1 MKTGLVLEGGAMRGL
16 FSAGVTDV
24 LMEEGITFDGAIG
37 VSAGA
42 AFGCNVKSGQIGRAL
57 RTARGDLDGAEDCFG
72 RSLEIREALA
82 RETGT
87 VEARR
92 DLSISLNRLGD
103 IRKARGDLYGAE
115 FCYSTIP
122 YQLDPFD
129 VEAYNR
135 NPMAFYVVCTDV
147 ETGEAVYHNCPE
159 SNLESM
165 QWFRASASMP
175 LVSRIVEVGGYRLL
189 DGGIADSIPLEALEK
204 LGYERNLVILTQPDG
219 YVKKPNKAMPLM
231 RLALGKYPNLL
242 RTIANRHTI
251 YNQQVAYAETQQ
263 AAGAALILRPEAPL
277 DMSRT
282 EHDADKLRAA
292 YRHGQDVARKNLAT
306 IRTFLE
312 QPTRKE

>member
-16 FSAGVTDV
+16 FSTGVTDV

-57 RTARGDLDGAEDCFG
+57 RYNTTYCKDPRYCSF
-72 RSLEIREALA
+72 RSLLK
-82 RETGT
+82 T
-87 VEARR
+87 
-92 DLSISLNRLGD
+92 
-103 IRKARGDLYGAE
+103 GDLYGAE

-135 NPMAFYVVCTDV
+135 NPMEFYVVCTDV

-165 QWFRASASMP
+165 QWFCASASMP

-189 DGGIADSIPLEALEK
+189 DGGIADSIPLEAFEK
-204 LGYERNLVILTQPDG
+204 LGYERNLVILTQPEG

-231 RLALGKYPNLL
+231 RLLLGKYPKLL
-242 RTIANRHTI
+242 RTMANRHTI

-306 IRTFLE
+306 IRTFLDI
-312 QPTRKE
+312 RKE

>member
-16 FSAGVTDV
+16 FSTGVTDV

-57 RTARGDLDGAEDCFG
+57 RYNTTYCKDPRYCSF
-72 RSLEIREALA
+72 RSLLK
-82 RETGT
+82 T
-87 VEARR
+87 
-92 DLSISLNRLGD
+92 
-103 IRKARGDLYGAE
+103 GDLYGAE

-122 YQLDPFD
+122 YELDPFD

-135 NPMAFYVVCTDV
+135 NPMDFYVVCTDV

-189 DGGIADSIPLEALEK
+189 DGGIADSIPLEAFEK
-204 LGYERNLVILTQPDG
+204 LGYERNLVILTQPEG

-231 RLALGKYPNLL
+231 RLALGKYPKLL

-277 DMSRT
+277 AMSRT

-306 IRTFLE
+306 IRAFVD
-312 QPTRKE
+312 TRKE